1 MEIHL
6 DSLLI
11 IPEILNI
18 GSSPIKNIFNE
29 LITDFTQNG
38 DYIVRM
44 LIACICGIFIG
55 FERSRRQKDA
65 GIRTHMIVALG
76 AALAMIVSKYGF
88 FDLLQFEG
96 LRADASRIASNVIT
110 GVGFLGAGVIF
121 VRDVSIKGLTTA
133 AGIWTT
139 ASVGLAI
146 GAGMYTVGIGATV
159 VMIIFQLGFHR
170 FFRRLENTINEFTVV
185 IRDNPDSV
193 KNFRTTLEENKVL
206 IEKCKMSRNS
216 DSTVTLDITIKKA
229 RTTSMNDVL
238 LIAEKDEDVLSVEI

>member
-1 MEIHL
+1 MQNIL
-6 DSLLI
+6 DAVL
-11 IPEILNI
+11 
-18 GSSPIKNIFNE
+18 
-29 LITDFTQNG
+29 TDFSESG
-38 DYIVRM
+38 YLLVRM
-44 LIACICGIFIG
+44 VLAGFCGVIIG

-121 VRDVSIKGLTTA
+121 VKDVSIKGLTTA

-146 GAGMYTVGIGATV
+146 GAGMYTVAIGATILMV
-159 VMIIFQLGFHR
+159 LFQFIFHR
-170 FFRRLENTINEFTVV
+170 FFSRLENTVNEFTVT
-185 IRDNPDSV
+185 ISDSLNAV
-193 KNFRTTLEENKVL
+193 KDFRAMLEKNKILVEN
-206 IEKCKMSRNS
+206 CKMSRNA
-216 DSTVTLDITIKKA
+216 DSTITLDITIKKA
-229 RTTSMNDVL
+229 RTTSMDEIL
-238 LIAEKDEDVLSVEI
+238 LIAEQNEHIISVEI

>member
-1 MEIHL
+1 MQNIL
-6 DSLLI
+6 DAVYADFSESGYLL
-11 IPEILNI
+11 
-18 GSSPIKNIFNE
+18 
-29 LITDFTQNG
+29 
-38 DYIVRM
+38 VRM
-44 LIACICGIFIG
+44 VLAGFCGVIIG

-121 VRDVSIKGLTTA
+121 VKDVSIKGLTTA

-146 GAGMYTVGIGATV
+146 GAGMYTVALGATLLMV
-159 VMIIFQLGFHR
+159 LFQLVFHR
-170 FFRRLENTINEFTVV
+170 FFSRLENTVNEFTVT
-185 IRDNPDSV
+185 IADSLNAV
-193 KNFRTTLEENKVL
+193 KDFRSMLEKNKILVEN
-206 IEKCKMSRNS
+206 CKMTRND
-216 DSTVTLDITIKKA
+216 DSTITLDITIKKA
-229 RTTSMNDVL
+229 RTTSMDEIL
-238 LIAEKDEDVLSVEI
+238 LIAEQNEHIISVEI

>member
-1 MEIHL
+1 MQNIL
-6 DSLLI
+6 DAIYADISESGYLLI
-11 IPEILNI
+11 
-18 GSSPIKNIFNE
+18 
-29 LITDFTQNG
+29 
-38 DYIVRM
+38 RM
-44 LIACICGIFIG
+44 VLAGFCGVVIG

-121 VRDVSIKGLTTA
+121 VKDVSIKGLTTA

-146 GAGMYTVGIGATV
+146 GAGMYTVAIGATILMV
-159 VMIIFQLGFHR
+159 LFQLVFHR
-170 FFRRLENTINEFTVV
+170 YFSRLENTVNEFTVTLS
-185 IRDNPDSV
+185 DSLNAV
-193 KNFRTTLEENKVL
+193 KDFRSMLEKNKILVEN
-206 IEKCKMSRNS
+206 CKMSRND
-216 DSTVTLDITIKKA
+216 DSTITLDITIKKA
-229 RTTSMNDVL
+229 RTTSMDEIL
-238 LIAEKDEDVLSVEI
+238 LIAEQNEHIVSVEI

>member
-1 MEIHL
+1 MDAVIADFSE
-6 DSLLI
+6 SGYLL
-11 IPEILNI
+11 
-18 GSSPIKNIFNE
+18 
-29 LITDFTQNG
+29 
-38 DYIVRM
+38 VRM
-44 LIACICGIFIG
+44 VLAGFCGVIIG

-121 VRDVSIKGLTTA
+121 VKDVSIKGLTTA

-146 GAGMYTVGIGATV
+146 GAGMYTVAIGAMILM
-159 VMIIFQLGFHR
+159 VMFQFVFHK
-170 FFRRLENTINEFTVV
+170 FFSRLENTANEFTVTLS
-185 IRDNPDSV
+185 DSLNAV
-193 KNFRTTLEENKVL
+193 KDFRAMLEKNKILV
-206 IEKCKMSRNS
+206 EKCKMSRNE
-216 DSTVTLDITIKKA
+216 DSTITLDITIKKA
-229 RTTSMNDVL
+229 RTTSMDEIL
-238 LIAEKDEDVLSVEI
+238 LVAEQNEHIISVEI

>member
-1 MEIHL
+1 
-6 DSLLI
+6 
-11 IPEILNI
+11 
-18 GSSPIKNIFNE
+18 
-29 LITDFTQNG
+29 
-38 DYIVRM
+38 M
-44 LIACICGIFIG
+44 LIACICGALIG

-88 FDLLQFEG
+88 FDLLQYEG

-146 GAGMYTVGIGATV
+146 GAGMYTVGIGASL
-159 VMIIFQLGFHR
+159 VMIVFQLVFHK
-170 FFRRLENTINEFTVV
+170 FFTRLENTVNEFTVV
-185 IRDNPDSV
+185 IADDNDAV
-193 KNFRTTLEENKVL
+193 KHFRNMLEENKVL
-206 IEKCKMSRNS
+206 IEKCKMTRNP
-216 DSTVTLDITIKKA
+216 DSTVILDITIKKA
-229 RTTSMNDVL
+229 RTTSMDEIL
-238 LIAEKDEDVLSVEI
+238 LIAEKNENVISVEI

>member
-1 MEIHL
+1 MENVINAVIA
-6 DSLLI
+6 DFSESGYLL
-11 IPEILNI
+11 
-18 GSSPIKNIFNE
+18 
-29 LITDFTQNG
+29 
-38 DYIVRM
+38 VRM
-44 LIACICGIFIG
+44 VIAGFCGVLIG

-139 ASVGLAI
+139 ASVGLAV
-146 GAGMYTVGIGATV
+146 GAGMYTVAVGATLLMV
-159 VMIIFQLGFHR
+159 IFQFVFHK
-170 FFRRLENTINEFTVV
+170 FFSRLENTVNEFTVT
-185 IRDNPDSV
+185 ISDSLNAV
-193 KNFRTTLEENKVL
+193 KDFRAMLEKNKILV
-206 IEKCKMSRNS
+206 EKCKMSRNS

-229 RTTSMNDVL
+229 RTTSMDEIL
-238 LIAEKDEDVLSVEI
+238 LIAEQNEHIISVEI

>member
-1 MEIHL
+1 MKTIMDAVIADFSE
-6 DSLLI
+6 SGYLL
-11 IPEILNI
+11 
-18 GSSPIKNIFNE
+18 
-29 LITDFTQNG
+29 
-38 DYIVRM
+38 VRM
-44 LIACICGIFIG
+44 VLAGFCGVIIG

-121 VRDVSIKGLTTA
+121 VKDVSIKGLTTA

-146 GAGMYTVGIGATV
+146 GAGMYTVAIGATILM
-159 VMIIFQLGFHR
+159 VMFQFVFHK
-170 FFRRLENTINEFTVV
+170 FFSRLENTVNEFTVTLS
-185 IRDNPDSV
+185 DSLNAV
-193 KNFRTTLEENKVL
+193 KDFRTMLEKNKILV
-206 IEKCKMSRNS
+206 EKCKMSRNE
-216 DSTVTLDITIKKA
+216 DSTITLDITIKKA
-229 RTTSMNDVL
+229 RTTSMDEIL
-238 LIAEKDEDVLSVEI
+238 LIAEQNEHIISVEI

>member
-1 MEIHL
+1 ME
-6 DSLLI
+6 
-11 IPEILNI
+11 
-18 GSSPIKNIFNE
+18 NIFNE
-29 LITDFTQNG
+29 LIVDISQNS

-146 GAGMYTVGIGATV
+146 GAGMYTVGIGATL
-159 VMIIFQLGFHR
+159 VMIVFQLGFHK
-170 FFRRLENTINEFTVV
+170 FFRRLENTVNEFTVV
-185 IRDNPDSV
+185 IRDSNDSV
-193 KNFRTTLEENKVL
+193 KHFRDTLEDNKVL
-206 IEKCKMSRNS
+206 IEKCTMTRNP

-229 RTTSMNDVL
+229 RTTSMNDIL

>member
-1 MEIHL
+1 MQNIL
-6 DSLLI
+6 DAIYSDFSESGYLL
-11 IPEILNI
+11 
-18 GSSPIKNIFNE
+18 
-29 LITDFTQNG
+29 
-38 DYIVRM
+38 VRM
-44 LIACICGIFIG
+44 VLAGFCGVVIG

-121 VRDVSIKGLTTA
+121 VKDVSIKGLTTA

-146 GAGMYTVGIGATV
+146 GAGMYTVALGATV
-159 VMIIFQLGFHR
+159 LMVLFQLVFHR
-170 FFRRLENTINEFTVV
+170 FFTRLENTVNEFTVTLA
-185 IRDNPDSV
+185 DSLNAV
-193 KNFRTTLEENKVL
+193 KDFRSMLEKNKILV
-206 IEKCKMSRNS
+206 EKCKMSRNN
-216 DSTVTLDITIKKA
+216 DATITLDITIKKA
-229 RTTSMNDVL
+229 RTTSMDEIL
-238 LIAEKDEDVLSVEI
+238 LIAEQNEHIISVEI

>member
-1 MEIHL
+1 MQNIL
-6 DSLLI
+6 DAIYADISESGYLLI
-11 IPEILNI
+11 
-18 GSSPIKNIFNE
+18 
-29 LITDFTQNG
+29 
-38 DYIVRM
+38 RM
-44 LIACICGIFIG
+44 VLAGFCGVVIG

-121 VRDVSIKGLTTA
+121 VKDVSIKGLTTA

-146 GAGMYTVGIGATV
+146 GAGMYTVAIGATILMV
-159 VMIIFQLGFHR
+159 LFQLVFHR
-170 FFRRLENTINEFTVV
+170 YFSRLENTVNEFTVTLS
-185 IRDNPDSV
+185 DSLNAV
-193 KNFRTTLEENKVL
+193 KDFRSMLEKNKILVEN
-206 IEKCKMSRNS
+206 CKMSRND
-216 DSTVTLDITIKKA
+216 DSTITLDITIKKA
-229 RTTSMNDVL
+229 RTTSMDEIL
-238 LIAEKDEDVLSVEI
+238 LIAEQNEHIISVEI

>member
-1 MEIHL
+1 MEGF
-6 DSLLI
+6 
-11 IPEILNI
+11 LNFFKTVFD
-18 GSSPIKNIFNE
+18 G
-29 LITDFTQNG
+29 LITDITLNG
-38 DYIVRM
+38 EFIARM
-44 LIACICGIFIG
+44 LVACICGIFIG

-88 FDLLQFEG
+88 FDLLEFEG

-146 GAGMYTVGIGATV
+146 GAGMYTVGIGATL
-159 VMIIFQLGFHR
+159 VMIVFQLFFHR
-170 FFRRLENTINEFTVV
+170 FFRRLENTVNEFTVV
-185 IRDNPDSV
+185 IRDTKDAV
-193 KNFRTTLEENKVL
+193 KHFRNTLEENHVF
-206 IEKCKMSRNS
+206 IEKCTMTRNP
-216 DSTVTLDITIKKA
+216 DSTVILDITIKKA
-229 RTTSMNDVL
+229 RTTSMNDIL

>member
-1 MEIHL
+1 MQNIL
-6 DSLLI
+6 DAIYADFSESGYLL
-11 IPEILNI
+11 
-18 GSSPIKNIFNE
+18 
-29 LITDFTQNG
+29 
-38 DYIVRM
+38 VRM
-44 LIACICGIFIG
+44 VLAGFCGVVIG

-121 VRDVSIKGLTTA
+121 VKDVSIKGLTTA

-146 GAGMYTVGIGATV
+146 GAGMYTVAIGATILMV
-159 VMIIFQLGFHR
+159 LFQLVFHR
-170 FFRRLENTINEFTVV
+170 YFSRLENTVNEFTVTLS
-185 IRDNPDSV
+185 DSLNAV
-193 KNFRTTLEENKVL
+193 KDFRSMLEKNKILVEN
-206 IEKCKMSRNS
+206 CKMSRND
-216 DSTVTLDITIKKA
+216 DSTITLDITIKKA
-229 RTTSMNDVL
+229 RTTSMDEIL
-238 LIAEKDEDVLSVEI
+238 LIAEQNEHIISVEI

>member
-1 MEIHL
+1 MQNIL
-6 DSLLI
+6 DAIYADFSESGYLL
-11 IPEILNI
+11 
-18 GSSPIKNIFNE
+18 
-29 LITDFTQNG
+29 
-38 DYIVRM
+38 VRM
-44 LIACICGIFIG
+44 ILSGFCGVVIG

-121 VRDVSIKGLTTA
+121 VKDVSIKGLTTA

-146 GAGMYTVGIGATV
+146 GAGMYTVALGATLLMV
-159 VMIIFQLGFHR
+159 LFQLVFHR
-170 FFRRLENTINEFTVV
+170 FFSRLENTVNEFTVT
-185 IRDNPDSV
+185 IADSLNAV
-193 KNFRTTLEENKVL
+193 KDFRSMLEKNKILVEN
-206 IEKCKMSRNS
+206 CKMTRN
-216 DSTVTLDITIKKA
+216 DDATITLDITIKKA
-229 RTTSMNDVL
+229 RTTSMDEIL
-238 LIAEKDEDVLSVEI
+238 LIAEQNEHIISVEI